1 MTELLSPQAPEAV
14 TRAVDLIKSGQLV
27 ALPTETVYGLFG
39 LALDDE
45 VVKNIYHVKHRAFDH
60 ALNLNISSFEQLKLF
75 SQNQPK
81 YLEKLY
87 NKFMPGSLTMILE
100 ANETVPSLVNNGM
113 KTVGF
118 RVPAN
123 QTTLAILRQT
133 GPLVGP
139 SANLTGNPSPKT
151 AKDVLT
157 DLDGQ
162 IAAVVVADE
171 SISGIDST
179 IVDLTGKTPII
190 LRQGA
195 LTLREIIEEI
205 KDDI

>member
-1 MTELLSPQAPEAV
+1 MTKLLTPQDITEAL
-14 TRAVDLIKSGQLV
+14 DLIQSGQLV

-39 LALDDE
+39 LALNDK
-45 VVKNIYHVKHRAFDH
+45 VVQSIYDVKHRSPEH
-60 ALNLNISSFEQLKLF
+60 ALNLNISNYAQMKLF

-87 NKFMPGSLTMILE
+87 NKFMPGSLTIILE
-100 ANETVPSLVNNGM
+100 ANEKVPSLVNNGM
-113 KTVGF
+113 TTVGF
-118 RVPAN
+118 RVPDN
-123 QTTLAILRQT
+123 PTTLEIMRQT

-151 AKDVLT
+151 AQDVLR

-162 IAAVVVADE
+162 IAAILADDE

-195 LTLREIIEEI
+195 LTLEEIIEEI

>member
-1 MTELLSPQAPEAV
+1 LTELLFPQAPQDV
-14 TRAVDLIKSGQLV
+14 QRAVELIKSGQLV

-39 LALDDE
+39 LALEDH
-45 VVKNIYHVKHRAFDH
+45 VVKNIYDVKHRTYDH
-60 ALNLNISSFEQLKLF
+60 ALNLNISNFDEMKFF

-87 NKFMPGSLTMILE
+87 NKFMPGSLTIILE
-100 ANETVPSLVNNGM
+100 ANEKVPGLVNNGM
-113 KTVGF
+113 NTVGF

-151 AKDVLT
+151 AQDVLT

-162 IAAVVVADE
+162 IAAVVTADE

>member
-1 MTELLSPQAPEAV
+1 MTELLSPQAPDDV
-14 TRAVDLIKSGQLV
+14 KRAVDLIKSGQLV

-45 VVKNIYHVKHRAFDH
+45 VVRNIYQVKHRAFDH

-151 AKDVLT
+151 AQDVLRE
-157 DLDGQ
+157 LDGQ
-162 IAAVVVADE
+162 IAAIVTADK

-195 LTLREIIEEI
+195 LTLTEIIEEI

>member
-1 MTELLSPQAPEAV
+1 M
-14 TRAVDLIKSGQLV
+14 K
-27 ALPTETVYGLFG
+27 F
-39 LALDDE
+39 
-45 VVKNIYHVKHRAFDH
+45 
-60 ALNLNISSFEQLKLF
+60 F

-87 NKFMPGSLTMILE
+87 NKFMPGSLTIILE
-100 ANETVPSLVNNGM
+100 ANEKVPSLVNNGM
-113 KTVGF
+113 NTVGF

-151 AKDVLT
+151 AQDVLT

-162 IAAVVVADE
+162 IAAVVKADE